1 MCILHS
7 TSITSSTII
16 VIDNTVKL
24 GITLPRSI
32 LQKIGQKRGDIPR
45 SRYIRR
51 AIEKYLG
58 NNSSKDIDNSRK
70 KEEIAK
76 KMSGIES
83 NIMPF
88 VSTIGFGG
96 IVGFLVGFALK
107 LMIRLKIQQ
116 VMGIKKYT
124 QNNWQSYII

>member
-1 MCILHS
+1 
-7 TSITSSTII
+7 
-16 VIDNTVKL
+16 
-24 GITLPRSI
+24 
-32 LQKIGQKRGDIPR
+32 
-45 SRYIRR
+45 
-51 AIEKYLG
+51 
-58 NNSSKDIDNSRK
+58 
-70 KEEIAK
+70 
-76 KMSGIES
+76 MSGIES
-83 NIMPF
+83 NIMPL